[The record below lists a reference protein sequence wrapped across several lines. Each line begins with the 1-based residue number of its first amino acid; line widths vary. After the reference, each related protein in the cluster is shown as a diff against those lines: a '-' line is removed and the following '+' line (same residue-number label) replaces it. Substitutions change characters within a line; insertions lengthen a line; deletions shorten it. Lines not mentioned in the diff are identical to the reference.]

1 MRIYRDRLKLNSIE
15 SIKKIVKNN
24 LYRENIPEDQSFFF
38 NVKLD
43 EIGEPILGVGKCE
56 KDHTNKKLNVE
67 INLISI

>member
-1 MRIYRDRLKLNSIE
+1 M
-15 SIKKIVKNN
+15 
-24 LYRENIPEDQSFFF
+24 EDQLFFF